1 MTKIN
6 IDELCE
12 PIEVTVGGKD
22 YTITD
27 ISPEISAKMA
37 KISDAAKKAQDEGKG
52 EDAADT
58 EAMVDIMAEIM
69 GADKEVLAKLGM
81 RKRLMLVTQVMST
94 INEEIEG
101 KNVPKA
107 AATK

>member
-12 PIEVTVGGKD
+12 PIEVTVGEKD

-27 ISPEISAKMA
+27 ISPEVAAKMA
-37 KISDAAKKAQDEGKG
+37 KLSNVAKEA
-52 EDAADT
+52 EDAGKEADPTDT
-58 EAMVDIMAEIM
+58 EAMTGLMAEIM
-69 GADKEVLAKLGM
+69 GADKVVLAKLGM
-81 RKRLMLVTQVMST
+81 RKRLMLVTQVMKT

-107 AATK
+107 VVAK